1 MGSKIGVF
9 VCELKSKGGEDEVE
23 VAAVLEVSG
32 AKKGRSEE
40 TIGEDTL
47 SDGLS
52 DCRLPCSGEAIQP
65 EDR

>member
-1 MGSKIGVF
+1 M
-9 VCELKSKGGEDEVE
+9 E
-23 VAAVLEVSG
+23 VATVLEVSG
-32 AKKGRSEE
+32 AKKGRSKE
-40 TIGEDTL
+40 TIGEDAL